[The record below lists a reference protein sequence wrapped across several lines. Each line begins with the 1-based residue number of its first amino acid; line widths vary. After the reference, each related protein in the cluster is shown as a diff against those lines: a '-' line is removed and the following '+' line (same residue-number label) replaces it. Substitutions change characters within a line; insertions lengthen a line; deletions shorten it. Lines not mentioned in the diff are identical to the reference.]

1 MEPAPGRLVPPNL
14 TAELAFAEPS
24 GNDALDGGEKA
35 VLMVTIANAG
45 PGAAQDLHVTVKRVT
60 MAGLRAPRKQAI
72 GSLAAGASVTVSVP
86 LEAVEEIASG
96 QARLELGVEEKN
108 GFDADSVA
116 IEFETRAIKLPK
128 LEVASVSL
136 GGGGIVKLATVMP
149 MEVVIKNAGTAAAKD
164 VVATLVVGDQDIV
177 ISGDT
182 TAAVGALEP
191 GQSRSVSFEFFVK
204 RRYAGANNLPVTVT
218 LAEATGKRGLAEASL
233 RLVMGKTAPSLKVV
247 SIKGKAQVVAAVD
260 AFADVD
266 TPPETLAVVD
276 PDAFGVVIGI
286 EKYRQEG
293 IPAVDFAARDAQSIY
308 NYLTRSMGFDA
319 KNVVLLQNDR
329 AARSDMMKYL
339 GSWLKNRAT
348 SEEPGLHLLRRPRR
362 AGPKA
367 AETYL
372 IPYDGDPSYTEE
384 TLCQAALRSA
394 GQASHQGTSRW
405 RLMPSPGRRPLVI
418 ARGPA
423 LGHRDRGAFDRRE
436 YGRVV
441 GHQRGSDQHFLPRR
455 SARADDLFP
464 AQGAQGRRRC
474 GRRRRHHDGR
484 DLLLCEIPRRTGG
497 AQSER
502 RTGPEPEPRSRA
514 AGRARQPGLAEA
526 QIALQPRQQPV
537 LGAEHFLL
545 LAGRPVVVAQQM
557 QGAVDDQ
564 RQHLL
569 EHGVA
574 QPVGLDAGLVG

>member
-60 MAGLRAPRKQAI
+60 MAGLRAPRKQEI

-247 SIKGKAQVVAAVD
+247 SIKGKAQVVAAAD

-266 TPPETLAVVD
+266 SPPET
-276 PDAFGVVIGI
+276 P
-286 EKYRQEG
+286 
-293 IPAVDFAARDAQSIY
+293 
-308 NYLTRSMGFDA
+308 
-319 KNVVLLQNDR
+319 
-329 AARSDMMKYL
+329 
-339 GSWLKNRAT
+339 
-348 SEEPGLHLLRRPRR
+348 
-362 AGPKA
+362 
-367 AETYL
+367 
-372 IPYDGDPSYTEE
+372 
-384 TLCQAALRSA
+384 
-394 GQASHQGTSRW
+394 
-405 RLMPSPGRRPLVI
+405 
-418 ARGPA
+418 
-423 LGHRDRGAFDRRE
+423 
-436 YGRVV
+436 
-441 GHQRGSDQHFLPRR
+441 
-455 SARADDLFP
+455 
-464 AQGAQGRRRC
+464 
-474 GRRRRHHDGR
+474 GRRRRCLRRGHRHRSTGR
-484 DLLLCEIPRRTGG
+484 KASPPSISPPATRRHLQLPHAVHGLRREERGPAAERPRRPLGHDEISRLL
-497 AQSER
+497 AQEPRHVRRAGSSSSTPATAR
-502 RTGPEPEPRSRA
+502 RTKGSRD
-514 AGRARQPGLAEA
+514 
-526 QIALQPRQQPV
+526 ISYSV
-537 LGAEHFLL
+537 
-545 LAGRPVVVAQQM
+545 
-557 QGAVDDQ
+557 
-564 RQHLL
+564 
-569 EHGVA
+569 
-574 QPVGLDAGLVG
+574 